1 MRIGNNRNIKLRQN
15 QIKSIMGTKNTSV
28 TLDGFATIEMLKN
41 KLHRVDFHCTED
53 VRMEGFSGTFSVQ
66 AMYDGNIYVT
76 EKARRKRNRP
86 LFRQDNSSL
95 SLGRNG
101 RYYFIFSLAEE
112 RIEELPERLKKETA
126 EVVRKIKEMRRCLPN
141 S

>member
-1 MRIGNNRNIKLRQN
+1 MSKIREKKGIQEQMTMDGLMSVAKLEDGRHR
-15 QIKSIMGTKNTSV
+15 
-28 TLDGFATIEMLKN
+28 LDFQ
-41 KLHRVDFHCTED
+41 CCED
-53 VRMEGFSGTFSVQ
+53 VETEKFNGNFKVQ
-66 AMYDGNIYVT
+66 GMHNGNIYM
-76 EKARRKRNRP
+76 EEHKKRVKSKP
-86 LFRQDNSSL
+86 MFRQDNSSL

>member
-1 MRIGNNRNIKLRQN
+1 
-15 QIKSIMGTKNTSV
+15 MGTKNTSV

-66 AMYDGNIYVT
+66 AMYNGNIYVT

-126 EVVRKIKEMRRCLPN
+126 EVVRKIKEMRK
-141 S
+141 

>member
-1 MRIGNNRNIKLRQN
+1 
-15 QIKSIMGTKNTSV
+15 MGTKNTSV

-101 RYYFIFSLAEE
+101 KYYFVFTLPKEQLA
-112 RIEELPERLKKETA
+112 ELPEKLVRQANEAAAKVSGLFWKGEKE
-126 EVVRKIKEMRRCLPN
+126 
-141 S
+141 